1 MRDWEVKYQ
10 KNFESQKRPEFFTVP
25 WKGRPSM
32 VSNELVTETKA
43 ILHNLRINGQANILK
58 TIIAIGNGV
67 LSLRCPKK
75 FNKNC
80 KSVTLTRIWVQGYGV
95 RIWAQDMV
103 SALNKKLW
111 ETGRSS
117 IKRTLKVRKDQNF
130 LQYLEKDV
138 PQWWVMS

>member
-1 MRDWEVKYQ
+1 MG
-10 KNFESQKRPEFFTVP
+10 N
-25 WKGRPSM
+25 
-32 VSNELVTETKA
+32 NEIVTETKA
-43 ILHNLRINGQANILK
+43 ILHNLRISGQANILK

-103 SALNKKLW
+103 SALNKKL
-111 ETGRSS
+111 
-117 IKRTLKVRKDQNF
+117 
-130 LQYLEKDV
+130 
-138 PQWWVMS
+138 